1 MIMIVIIIIIII
13 IIIVIIIII
22 IIVIIIIIIVIIII
36 IIIIIIL
43 IFHEDYF
50 SIYIAIFLISL
61 RFMNL
66 RTYRWDPERNQC
78 GRAEET
84 DSEGLNC
91 H

>member
-1 MIMIVIIIIIII
+1 MIIIITVMIIIIIII
-13 IIIVIIIII
+13 IIIINMIIIITVIIIIT
-22 IIVIIIIIIVIIII
+22 I

-50 SIYIAIFLISL
+50 SIYIAIFLISP
-61 RFMNL
+61 RVMNL